1 MMVFTIEAS
10 NWRKDAPSMFE
21 HHDLGYRPDSPT
33 ARFESCTLKH
43 LAREKIVNHA
53 VNFVKKSD

>member
-10 NWRKDAPSMFE
+10 NWRKDAPSVFE
-21 HHDLGYRPDSPT
+21 HHNLKCRPTSAA
-33 ARFESCTLKH
+33 ARSESCTLKH

>member
-1 MMVFTIEAS
+1 
-10 NWRKDAPSMFE
+10 MFE
-21 HHDLGYRPDSPT
+21 HHDLGHRPTSP
-33 ARFESCTLKH
+33 AAQSESCTLKH

>member
-10 NWRKDAPSMFE
+10 NWRKDVPSVF
-21 HHDLGYRPDSPT
+21 HDDRMRRPRSPT
-33 ARFESCTLKH
+33 ARSESCTLEH
-43 LAREKIVNHA
+43 LTREKIVNHA